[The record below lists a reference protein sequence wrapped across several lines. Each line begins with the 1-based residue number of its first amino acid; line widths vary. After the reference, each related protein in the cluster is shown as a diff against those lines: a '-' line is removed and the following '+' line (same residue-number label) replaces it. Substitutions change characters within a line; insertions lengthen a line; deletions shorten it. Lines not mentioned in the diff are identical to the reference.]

1 VPGGVLSPRNSGD
14 ATHYVHFNDRP
25 LGGHRLMLGMI
36 PSGGRV
42 LDVGCSGGYLA
53 ERLVARGSTV
63 VGIEL
68 DPDAAAHARKFC
80 AEVLVGDVEQI
91 ELAFEPAS
99 FDTIVCGD
107 LIEHL
112 RRPEHLLA
120 RVRPLLRPGG
130 RLVLTTP
137 NVANWTIR
145 LQLLFGR
152 FRYTERGILDRTHA
166 HLFTRKT
173 LFECLSDAG
182 YEVEDFDFTVPLPAI
197 GTPALERGAHR
208 IGGLRPQL
216 FAFQFV
222 VAARAA
228 HRQ

>member
-152 FRYTERGILDRTHA
+152 FRYT
-166 HLFTRKT
+166 
-173 LFECLSDAG
+173 
-182 YEVEDFDFTVPLPAI
+182 VPLPAI